1 MLAFLVAIG
10 FGNAAMLLAQWAMIP
25 GTVEHGEWRTG
36 IRGEGVIF
44 GVEAL
49 AQTVA
54 LALAVGAVGQILEAV
69 GFVANQARTPRTLDG
84 L

>member
-1 MLAFLVAIG
+1 
-10 FGNAAMLLAQWAMIP
+10 MLLAQWAMIP